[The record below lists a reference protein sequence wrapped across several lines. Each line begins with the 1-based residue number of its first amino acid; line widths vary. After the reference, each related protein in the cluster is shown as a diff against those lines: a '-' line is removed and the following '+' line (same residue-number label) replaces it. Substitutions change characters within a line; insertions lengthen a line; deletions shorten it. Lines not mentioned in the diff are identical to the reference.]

1 MKDLQIKQAIYRAVG
16 AALLGACLLG
26 GAGAVVAHARSRA
39 AQNLAAFSVPEG
51 GEEGEG
57 RERRELIY
65 KIVNFVILFGALFY
79 LLRKPAADFFAGRSA
94 AIRKSLEEGSKA
106 LEASQAQLHAVEEK
120 LQRLEDEIE
129 AFKSQAAH
137 ETELERARLRQAASE
152 EAEKILAAARDQ
164 IELAVRSAQLELK
177 AYTAQQ
183 ALALAEEMIRQRL
196 DDAGRQRL
204 VSQFVTNLEARER
217 KN

>member
-1 MKDLQIKQAIYRAVG
+1 MKDPQLKRATSRALG
-16 AALLGACLLG
+16 AGLLAACLLG
-26 GAGAVVAHARSRA
+26 GAGALSAHARSRA
-39 AQNLAAFSVPEG
+39 ARDLAAFSAPEG

-57 RERRELIY
+57 HEGRELVY
-65 KIVNFVILFGALFY
+65 KIINFVILFGALFY
-79 LLRKPAADFFAGRSA
+79 LLRKPAAEFFASRSA

-120 LQRLEDEIE
+120 LARLESEIE
-129 AFKSQAAH
+129 SFKSQAAG
-137 ETELERARLRQAASE
+137 EMELERARLRQAAAE
-152 EAEKILAAARDQ
+152 EAEKILTAARSQ

-204 VSQFVTNLEARER
+204 VSQFVASLEARER

>member
-1 MKDLQIKQAIYRAVG
+1 MRDRGLRQATYRALCAG
-16 AALLGACLLG
+16 LLAACLLG
-26 GAGAVVAHARSRA
+26 GARAVAAYAHAHA
-39 AQNLAAFSVPEG
+39 ARDSAGFSAPEG
-51 GEEGEG
+51 GEEGEKREG
-57 RERRELIY
+57 RELVY
-65 KIVNFVILFGALFY
+65 KIINFVILFGALFY
-79 LLRKPAADFFAGRSA
+79 LLRKPAAGFFAGRSA

-120 LQRLEDEIE
+120 LARLEAEIS
-129 AFKSQAAH
+129 AFKSQAAR
-137 ETELERARLRQAASE
+137 EMEQERARLRQAAAE
-152 EAEKILAAARDQ
+152 EAEKILASARSQ
-164 IELAVRSAQLELK
+164 IELTVRSAQLELK

-204 VSQFVTNLEARER
+204 VSQFVASLEARER

>member
-1 MKDLQIKQAIYRAVG
+1 MKDPQLKRATSR
-16 AALLGACLLG
+16 ALGAGLLATCLLG
-26 GAGAVVAHARSRA
+26 GAGALSAHARSRA
-39 AQNLAAFSVPEG
+39 ARDLAAFGAPEG
-51 GEEGEG
+51 GEDGEGHEG
-57 RERRELIY
+57 RELVY
-65 KIVNFVILFGALFY
+65 KIINFVILFGALFY
-79 LLRKPAADFFAGRSA
+79 LLRKPAAEFFASRSA

-120 LQRLEDEIE
+120 LQRLEGEIE
-129 AFKSQAAH
+129 AFKGQAAR
-137 ETELERARLRQAASE
+137 EMELERARLRQAAAE
-152 EAEKILAAARDQ
+152 EAEKILAAARSQ

-177 AYTAQQ
+177 AFTAQQ

-204 VSQFVTNLEARER
+204 VGQFVASLEARER

>member
-1 MKDLQIKQAIYRAVG
+1 MRDPGLRRATYRALG
-16 AALLGACLLG
+16 AGLLAACLLG
-26 GAGAVVAHARSRA
+26 GAGALSAHTRSRA
-39 AQNLAAFSVPEG
+39 ARDLATFSAPEG

-57 RERRELIY
+57 HERRELVY
-65 KIVNFVILFGALFY
+65 KIINFLILFGALFY
-79 LLRKPAADFFAGRSA
+79 LLRKPAAKFFADRSA
-94 AIRKSLEEGSKA
+94 AIQKSLEEGSKA
-106 LEASQAQLHAVEEK
+106 LEASQAQLQAVEEK
-120 LQRLEDEIE
+120 LARLEHEI
-129 AFKSQAAH
+129 AALKGQAAQ
-137 ETELERARLRQAASE
+137 EMELERARLRQAAAE
-152 EAEKILAAARDQ
+152 ETEKILAAARSQ

-204 VSQFVTNLEARER
+204 ISQFVASLEARER

>member
-1 MKDLQIKQAIYRAVG
+1 MRNPGLRQATYRALG
-16 AALLGACLLG
+16 AGLLAACLLG
-26 GAGAVVAHARSRA
+26 GLGAVAAHARSRVA
-39 AQNLAAFSVPEG
+39 RDLAAFG
-51 GEEGEG
+51 ALAGAEEGEERQG
-57 RERRELIY
+57 RELVY
-65 KIVNFVILFGALFY
+65 KIINFVILFGALFY
-79 LLRKPAADFFAGRSA
+79 LLRKPAAEFFAGRSA

-106 LEASQAQLHAVEEK
+106 LEASQAQMHAVEEK
-120 LQRLEDEIE
+120 LARLENEIE
-129 AFKSQAAH
+129 TLKVQAAR
-137 ETELERARLRQAASE
+137 EMELESARLRQAAAE
-152 EAEKILAAARDQ
+152 EAEKILASARSQ

-204 VSQFVTNLEARER
+204 VSQFVASLGARER